1 MINKI
6 LAYNTAELEKKRVLE
21 EANTL
26 YKSKFIDEEQWKK
39 IKITYQTDLYTPS
52 FFMRILFFIF
62 SLIGMSTLIGP
73 LFLLFGNIGENGYRF
88 LSFLLGIGLIFFTE
102 KVFIKERKHF
112 LSGITEAGIYSGLS
126 FMAFALISYRDESFY
141 LTALIGLLLSA
152 FAAIR
157 YLNKIA
163 LVATVGFMCWLL
175 FLVVSAIGGIA
186 MLVLPFIMML
196 FAAGLFLY
204 CQKLQAKLTSIIFT
218 DSFIILKTIALMM
231 FYLAGN
237 YFVVRQLSENLLNMN
252 ISDGEDIPLAFL
264 FYATTVLVPLAYLY
278 WGIKQ
283 KSILFIRVS
292 LLVITLTVITLKY
305 YFSLGHPEI
314 TITLAGGLLIIISIA
329 LLYYLKHPRH
339 GFTRDL
345 LISDKWHSQDLTAF
359 IASQTLGG
367 NKIETSANDTAE
379 FKGGQFGGGGAGQS
393 W

>member
-1 MINKI
+1 
-6 LAYNTAELEKKRVLE
+6 
-21 EANTL
+21 
-26 YKSKFIDEEQWKK
+26 
-39 IKITYQTDLYTPS
+39 
-52 FFMRILFFIF
+52 
-62 SLIGMSTLIGP
+62 
-73 LFLLFGNIGENGYRF
+73 
-88 LSFLLGIGLIFFTE
+88 
-102 KVFIKERKHF
+102 
-112 LSGITEAGIYSGLS
+112 
-126 FMAFALISYRDESFY
+126 
-141 LTALIGLLLSA
+141 
-152 FAAIR
+152 
-157 YLNKIA
+157 
-163 LVATVGFMCWLL
+163 
-175 FLVVSAIGGIA
+175 
-186 MLVLPFIMML
+186 
-196 FAAGLFLY
+196 
-204 CQKLQAKLTSIIFT
+204 
-218 DSFIILKTIALMM
+218 MM

-264 FYATTVLVPLAYLY
+264 FYATTVLVPLVYLY